1 MIGNISVSKSHLL
14 PSTILILAGFL
25 VSCNG
30 HMNHGD
36 DHHDSGDGHHA
47 EDLVGKP
54 GLADEVDRTVTVTM
68 SDDMSFMPANIDVEA
83 GETIRFELTNDGVLK
98 HEMVIGNSEYL
109 IEHAKLMQKFPG
121 MEHEEPNMLQLDSS
135 ESGELIWKFTES
147 GNVDF
152 ACLQP
157 GHFEAGMKG
166 KIAVL

>member
-1 MIGNISVSKSHLL
+1 MSKYRSIPKYPFRPSV
-14 PSTILILAGFL
+14 TLILASLL

-30 HMNHGD
+30 HMTHD
-36 DHHDSGDGHHA
+36 DHQHDSGDGHHS

-54 GLADEVDRTVTVTM
+54 GLAHEVDRTVTVTM
-68 SDDMSFMPANIDVEA
+68 SDDMSFMPGNIDVKA
-83 GETIRFELTNDGVLK
+83 GETIRFELANDGVLK
-98 HEMVIGNSEYL
+98 HEMVIGKSEYL
-109 IEHAKLMQKFPG
+109 MEHAKMMQKFPG
-121 MEHEEPNMLQLDSS
+121 MEHEEPNMLQLDAS

-166 KIAVL
+166 IIKVL